1 MSPVCVPVR
10 GERFAGR
17 SVAAE
22 PVVYCANENGMGGS
36 ECKDSASTCER
47 YGVMLGRRKPNWRR
61 RLVCPTPNVSAI
73 EKGKKP
79 APPRALVNALAGVL
93 GVDEVALWTV
103 AQREREERLRRRIEG
118 FPRSQGRSVYEAASE
133 SLPRADR
140 LDRAIDLLQRVKDPQ
155 GRTRLAEAVEGLV
168 GVSCGSR

>member
-1 MSPVCVPVR
+1 MQGF
-10 GERFAGR
+10 GEYLRTLRSDAGKTQ
-17 SVAAE
+17 AE
-22 PVVYCANENGMGGS
+22 LAE
-36 ECKDSASTCER
+36 AI
-47 YGVMLGRRKPNWRR
+47 GVSNAY
-61 RLVCPTPNVSAI
+61 VSAI

-155 GRTRLAEAVEGLV
+155 ERTRLAEAVEGLV

>member
-1 MSPVCVPVR
+1 MQGF
-10 GERFAGR
+10 GEYLRTLRSDAGKTQ
-17 SVAAE
+17 AE
-22 PVVYCANENGMGGS
+22 LAE
-36 ECKDSASTCER
+36 AI
-47 YGVMLGRRKPNWRR
+47 GVSNAY
-61 RLVCPTPNVSAI
+61 VSAI